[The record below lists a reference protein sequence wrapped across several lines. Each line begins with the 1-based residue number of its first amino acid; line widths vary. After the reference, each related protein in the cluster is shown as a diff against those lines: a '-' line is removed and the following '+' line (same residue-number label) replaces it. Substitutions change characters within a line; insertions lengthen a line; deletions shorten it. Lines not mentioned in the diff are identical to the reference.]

1 MVRIPTDLG
10 GLNVRVT
17 LLLILAGWGDF
28 LLATAVFFL
37 ARYLAGKL
45 DEKEVLGW
53 QKNWERR
60 RGYRRPIR
68 DLATV
73 YLRNAKR
80 IHIASLPLGGSVVA
94 ALVFILLGL
103 SGVIATE
110 ARILRAVAVVDA
122 GFLLPLYLSCRVF
135 GRGLCSVGEK
145 ILLLA
150 DRLDR
155 EVTGQDRGS

>member
-17 LLLILAGWGDF
+17 LLLILAGWGIF

-37 ARYLAGKL
+37 ARYLTGIL

-53 QKNWERR
+53 QRNWERKH
-60 RGYRRPIR
+60 GHRRPIK

-80 IHIASLPLGGSVVA
+80 IHIASLPLGGSVIA

-110 ARILRAVAVVDA
+110 PRILWAVAVVDA
-122 GFLLPLYLSCRVF
+122 GYLLPLYLSCRVF

-150 DRLDR
+150 NRLERDTA
-155 EVTGQDRGS
+155 EQA